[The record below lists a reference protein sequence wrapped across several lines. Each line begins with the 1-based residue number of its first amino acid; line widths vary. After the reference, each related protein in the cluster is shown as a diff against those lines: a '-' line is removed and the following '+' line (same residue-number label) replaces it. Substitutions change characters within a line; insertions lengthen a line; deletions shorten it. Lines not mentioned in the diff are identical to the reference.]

1 MSLSPYT
8 GKDNVTRKHGGEHK
22 ADVAAID
29 GEDAPPSVGEKAGK
43 ERVVMA
49 VVVAVVAV
57 VVAAVAVVASKGKAT
72 KIGSSNLV
80 DVARRQEWT
89 FDGINT
95 RSIEN
100 SRRMK
105 RRNSFSGERS
115 RSRMR
120 SRMHQLLMRK
130 LLPL

>member
-49 VVVAVVAV
+49 VVVAV

-120 SRMHQLLMRK
+120 SRMHQLLMQR

>member
-1 MSLSPYT
+1 MSYMSLSPYT

-43 ERVVMA
+43 ERVVM
-49 VVVAVVAV
+49 AV

-115 RSRMR
+115 
-120 SRMHQLLMRK
+120 
-130 LLPL
+130 

>member
-49 VVVAVVAV
+49 VVVA
-57 VVAAVAVVASKGKAT
+57 AVAVVASKGEAT

-120 SRMHQLLMRK
+120 SRMHQLLMRR

>member
-43 ERVVMA
+43 ERVVM
-49 VVVAVVAV
+49 AV

-120 SRMHQLLMRK
+120 SRMHQLLMRR

>member
-49 VVVAVVAV
+49 VVVA
-57 VVAAVAVVASKGKAT
+57 AVAVVASKGKAT

-89 FDGINT
+89 FDGINP

-120 SRMHQLLMRK
+120 SRMHQLLMRR